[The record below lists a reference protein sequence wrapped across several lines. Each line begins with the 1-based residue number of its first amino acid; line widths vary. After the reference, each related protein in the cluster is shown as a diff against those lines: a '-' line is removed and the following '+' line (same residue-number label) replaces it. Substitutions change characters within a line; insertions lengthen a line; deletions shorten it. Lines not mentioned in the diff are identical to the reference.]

1 VECCEYTIK
10 AKSEMQDASKR
21 IIAAAE
27 SQPEVSRDRK
37 CESRTEA
44 AIFLFRHGVGVQRL
58 TGKDTLFAQPSLRQS
73 RFQVRIRAEEGTP
86 ALSPNFLPPIGQ

>member
-44 AIFLFRHGVGVQRL
+44 AIFLFVSASSVL
-58 TGKDTLFAQPSLRQS
+58 PVKILFSLS
-73 RFQVRIRAEEGTP
+73 LPCA
-86 ALSPNFLPPIGQ
+86 SPGFK